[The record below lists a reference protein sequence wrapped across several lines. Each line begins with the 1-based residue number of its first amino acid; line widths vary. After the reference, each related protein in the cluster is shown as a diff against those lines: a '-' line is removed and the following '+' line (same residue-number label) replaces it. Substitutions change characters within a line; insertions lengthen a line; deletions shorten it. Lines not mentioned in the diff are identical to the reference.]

1 MDNTL
6 IQLNNCGILRNRKW
20 LVRGVSLT
28 VDRGQIVTLIG
39 PNGSGKSTTAKM
51 ALGIMKPDEGDNT
64 IKENLKISYVPQKLV
79 IDWSLPLR
87 VLDFMNLIEN
97 YEYSIINEMLTI
109 TGIQHLQN
117 EDVRNLSG
125 GEFQR
130 LLMARA
136 IAKKPDFLVLDE
148 PVQGVDYAGEIALY
162 QIIQDIRKNLNCGI
176 LLISHNLHVVM
187 SQTNHVICLNG
198 HICCSGE
205 PKSIV
210 KNPEYIKLFGENMDP
225 TLAFYKHEHDHHHHP
240 DGSVDHSINY
250 MFEDFLFRAFVAG
263 IGLALIA
270 GPLGCFIV
278 WRRLSYFG
286 DTLAHS
292 ALLGV
297 VIGYAL
303 NLNFIISV
311 FVISALISLSLLYLQ
326 KRTTLPNDALLGLLA
341 HSVLSIGL
349 VLLGVLSFIRIDLMS
364 LLFGDILAVNV
375 QDLIIVWAGGGLSL
389 LVLIYIWR
397 PLFAGTVN
405 LELAK
410 AEGLNPELANT
421 IFTLLIALVIAI
433 SIKIVGILLITG
445 LLIIPA
451 AASRNLSS
459 HPIQMAVVSSL
470 LGVLAV
476 ITGLLSSINWDTS
489 TGPTILSAALGI
501 FILTLFPWKK
511 LPIFEK
517 KNRLVK

>member
-1 MDNTL
+1 MNNSL
-6 IQLNNCGILRNRKW
+6 IQLNNCGILRNHKW

-64 IKENLKISYVPQKLV
+64 IKENLKISYVPQKLE

-97 YEYSIINEMLTI
+97 YEHSIINEMLTI

-162 QIIQDIRKNLNCGI
+162 QIIQDIRKNFNCGI

-240 DGSVDHSINY
+240 DGSVDHS
-250 MFEDFLFRAFVAG
+250 R
-263 IGLALIA
+263 
-270 GPLGCFIV
+270 
-278 WRRLSYFG
+278 
-286 DTLAHS
+286 
-292 ALLGV
+292 
-297 VIGYAL
+297 
-303 NLNFIISV
+303 
-311 FVISALISLSLLYLQ
+311 
-326 KRTTLPNDALLGLLA
+326 
-341 HSVLSIGL
+341 
-349 VLLGVLSFIRIDLMS
+349 
-364 LLFGDILAVNV
+364 
-375 QDLIIVWAGGGLSL
+375 
-389 LVLIYIWR
+389 
-397 PLFAGTVN
+397 
-405 LELAK
+405 
-410 AEGLNPELANT
+410 
-421 IFTLLIALVIAI
+421 
-433 SIKIVGILLITG
+433 
-445 LLIIPA
+445 
-451 AASRNLSS
+451 
-459 HPIQMAVVSSL
+459 
-470 LGVLAV
+470 
-476 ITGLLSSINWDTS
+476 
-489 TGPTILSAALGI
+489 
-501 FILTLFPWKK
+501 
-511 LPIFEK
+511 
-517 KNRLVK
+517 